1 MTVLSDFNLA
11 IMRLNGYERLSLPRW
26 VLVTAVVSLLA
37 SLSLWRIAIL
47 VWRWWN
53 RPIVSPKRL
62 FRALCDQHALSADE
76 RALLQQIAAEKTFD
90 PNFLFIDPDLWSEP
104 ASPSDSAPPSVA
116 SPRRALHSK
125 LFGDQP
131 IAT

>member
-1 MTVLSDFNLA
+1 MKELSFYGLA
-11 IMRLNGYERLSLPRW
+11 IMRLNGYERFTLPRW
-26 VLVTAVVSLLA
+26 VLFSAIVSLLV

-62 FRALCDQHALSADE
+62 FRALCDQHALSSDE
-76 RALLQQIAAEKTFD
+76 RALLQQIAAERTFD
-90 PNFLFIDPDLWSEP
+90 PNFLFIDPDLWSQP
-104 ASPSDSAPPSVA
+104 SSPTVA
-116 SPRRALHSK
+116 SPRRALFCK

-131 IAT
+131 IST